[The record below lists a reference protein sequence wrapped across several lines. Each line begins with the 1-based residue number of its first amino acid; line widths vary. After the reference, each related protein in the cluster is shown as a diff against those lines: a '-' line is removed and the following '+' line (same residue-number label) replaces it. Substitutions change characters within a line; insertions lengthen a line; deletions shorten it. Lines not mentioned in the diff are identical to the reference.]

1 MAMDIDL
8 ERAKRALVHFGSAME
23 EAQRVVRPG
32 PSGIVRFRGE
42 DRVMEVPVTW
52 AAAGL
57 VAFAIATIISQMPSR
72 RREREEETLG
82 IG

>member
-1 MAMDIDL
+1 MDIDL

-32 PSGIVRFRGE
+32 QPGIVRFRT
-42 DRVMEVPVTW
+42 DDKVMELPFTW
-52 AAAGL
+52 AAVGL
-57 VAFAIATIISQMPSR
+57 AAFAIASVLTSLPV
-72 RREREEETLG
+72 RREREEEPLG

>member
-1 MAMDIDL
+1 MDIDL
-8 ERAKRALVHFGSAME
+8 ERAKRALVHFGSAMD

-32 PSGIVRFRGE
+32 PSGIVRFHT
-42 DRVMEVPVTW
+42 DDKVMEMPLTW

-57 VAFAIATIISQMPSR
+57 ALFALASILTSLPL
-72 RREREEETLG
+72 RREREEEPLG

>member
-1 MAMDIDL
+1 MDIDL

-23 EAQRVVRPG
+23 EAQQVVRPG
-32 PSGIVRFRGE
+32 RSNIVRLHT
-42 DRVMEVPVTW
+42 DDKVMEMPLTW

-57 VAFAIATIISQMPSR
+57 ALFALASILTSLPLK
-72 RREREEETLG
+72 REREEEPLG

>member
-1 MAMDIDL
+1 MDIDL

>member
-1 MAMDIDL
+1 MDIDL

-32 PSGIVRFRGE
+32 PSGIVRLHT
-42 DRVMEVPVTW
+42 DDKVMEMPLTW

-57 VAFAIATIISQMPSR
+57 ALFALASILTSLPL
-72 RREREEETLG
+72 RREREEEPLG

>member
-1 MAMDIDL
+1 MDIDL

-32 PSGIVRFRGE
+32 RSNTVRFHT
-42 DRVMEVPVTW
+42 DDKVMEMPLTW
-52 AAAGL
+52 AAAGIALFAL
-57 VAFAIATIISQMPSR
+57 VSIITSLPL
-72 RREREEETLG
+72 RREREEEPLG